1 MGGIKRDITRGDC
14 SYNSALQLEQCSKKK
29 NEYFLQGLLE
39 KEDEQCNNF
48 ASRIEYE

>member
-29 NEYFLQGLLE
+29 NEYFLQGLLF
-39 KEDEQCNNF
+39 KKKKMNNV
-48 ASRIEYE
+48 IILQVG